1 MLALAGGVLV
11 PEQGLFLVSQ
21 RHDLL
26 VKHFSIVTD
35 CGWLGPIGL
44 VLQVYLIGLLVGA
57 RRQ

>member
-1 MLALAGGVLV
+1 MLAFAGGVLV
-11 PEQGLFLVSQ
+11 HEQGFLLVSQ

-44 VLQVYLIGLLVGA
+44 VL
-57 RRQ
+57 